1 MNAINKARLRA
12 YIAGALKV
20 LVGII
25 YILPFYV
32 CIAYAF
38 KTRMEIVQTGLAF
51 PKIFHFDNFYEG
63 VEVSGFW
70 LAFKNSVLTTIP
82 TALGILVVTA
92 MASYIIERTRHR
104 TIRGIYYVFLAAL
117 LLPFQAIMLP
127 LAINLK
133 KLGLM
138 NSLMGFIVAKI
149 AIEIPFSLITMSG
162 FIKTVPHEIEEAAAV
177 DGSSR
182 FLAFWV
188 VVMPMLKPIC
198 ATVFVLN
205 ALFAWNEFQMALIM
219 LQKQALRT
227 IPLLSFY
234 FFAENATELNLAFAV
249 LILSLIPIIVLY
261 IFMQKYIISG
271 ITAGSIKG

>member
-1 MNAINKARLRA
+1 MNAKNRSR
-12 YIAGALKV
+12 IAECVPAVLKIALGV
-20 LVGII
+20 V

-38 KTRMEIVQTGLAF
+38 KTRLEIVQTGLSF
-51 PKIFHFDNFYEG
+51 PKVFHIDNFIEG

-70 LAFKNSVLTTIP
+70 LALKNSVLTTIP
-82 TALGILVVTA
+82 TALGILIVTA
-92 MASYIIERTRHR
+92 LASYMIERTRFR
-104 TIRGIYYVFLAAL
+104 SIKAVYYVFLAAL

-127 LAINLK
+127 LTVNMK
-133 KLGLM
+133 HLGMM
-138 NSLMGFIVAKI
+138 NSLSGFIIAKVAV
-149 AIEIPFSLITMSG
+149 EIPFSVITMSG
-162 FIKTVPHEIEEAAAV
+162 FIKTVPREIEEAAAV

-182 FLAFWV
+182 FVAFWV

-205 ALFAWNEFQMALIM
+205 ALYAWNEFQMALIL

-249 LILSLIPIIVLY
+249 LLLSLIPIIALY
-261 IFMQKYIISG
+261 IFLQKYIISG
-271 ITAGSIKG
+271 ITAGSLKG